1 MSDGK
6 LDDVEKKPLVQRLL
20 EYRLPS
26 GELLPEKDVISEHM
40 GHLCVLL
47 CWENVKVLTLPD

>member
-6 LDDVEKKPLVQRLL
+6 LNDVEKKPLIQRLL

-40 GHLCVLL
+40 GHLCVLV
-47 CWENVKVLTLPD
+47 CRGSVPVLTLPD